1 MVKGERNQ
9 MGKMNKQFF
18 IGKWRVARMKVRGKK
33 RNEAVTGGC
42 STWNLWLLNGGVGV
56 GAEGGSG
63 CRIGEWVLKV
73 VTLIAWN
80 DIHIYPKLKH
90 TYIYYIEN

>member
-1 MVKGERNQ
+1 

-42 STWNLWLLNGGVGV
+42 SIWNLWLLNGGVGAEGESGFRIGKRVLNRGV

-63 CRIGEWVLKV
+63 C
-73 VTLIAWN
+73 
-80 DIHIYPKLKH
+80 
-90 TYIYYIEN
+90 

>member
-1 MVKGERNQ
+1 

-18 IGKWRVARMKVRGKK
+18 IGKWRVARMTVRGKK

-42 STWNLWLLNGGVGV
+42 STWNLWLLNGGVGAEGESEFRIGKRVLNRGV

-63 CRIGEWVLKV
+63 C
-73 VTLIAWN
+73 
-80 DIHIYPKLKH
+80 
-90 TYIYYIEN
+90 

>member
-42 STWNLWLLNGGVGV
+42 STWNLWLLNGGVG
-56 GAEGGSG
+56 AEGESG
-63 CRIGEWVLKV
+63 CRIGKRVLKV
-73 VTLIAWN
+73 KVKVEVEVDA
-80 DIHIYPKLKH
+80 
-90 TYIYYIEN
+90 E

>member
-56 GAEGGSG
+56 GAEGESG

>member
-1 MVKGERNQ
+1 

-56 GAEGGSG
+56 GVGAEGESG
-63 CRIGEWVLKV
+63 CRIGKRVLKV
-73 VTLIAWN
+73 KVDA
-80 DIHIYPKLKH
+80 
-90 TYIYYIEN
+90 E

>member
-1 MVKGERNQ
+1 

-18 IGKWRVARMKVRGKK
+18 IGKWRVARMEVRGKK

-56 GAEGGSG
+56 GAEGESG
-63 CRIGEWVLKV
+63 C
-73 VTLIAWN
+73 
-80 DIHIYPKLKH
+80 
-90 TYIYYIEN
+90 

>member
-18 IGKWRVARMKVRGKK
+18 IGKWRVARMTVRGKK

-42 STWNLWLLNGGVGV
+42 STWNLWLLNGGVG
-56 GAEGGSG
+56 AEGESG
-63 CRIGEWVLKV
+63 CRIGKWVLKV
-73 VTLIAWN
+73 EVKVDA
-80 DIHIYPKLKH
+80 
-90 TYIYYIEN
+90 E

>member
-1 MVKGERNQ
+1 

-18 IGKWRVARMKVRGKK
+18 IGRWRVARMKVRGKK

-42 STWNLWLLNGGVGV
+42 STWNLWLLNGGVEV
-56 GAEGGSG
+56 GAEGESR
-63 CRIGEWVLKV
+63 CRIGEWVLKL

>member
-1 MVKGERNQ
+1 

-18 IGKWRVARMKVRGKK
+18 IGRWRVARMKVRGKK
-33 RNEAVTGGC
+33 RNETVTGGC

-56 GAEGGSG
+56 GAEGESR
-63 CRIGEWVLKV
+63 CRIGKKVLKI

-90 TYIYYIEN
+90 TYI

>member
-1 MVKGERNQ
+1 

-42 STWNLWLLNGGVGV
+42 STWNLWLLNGGVG
-56 GAEGGSG
+56 AEGESG
-63 CRIGEWVLKV
+63 C
-73 VTLIAWN
+73 
-80 DIHIYPKLKH
+80 
-90 TYIYYIEN
+90 